1 MKTKKLTQ
9 KQLVANRANARK
21 SSGPKTPTGRV
32 QSSRNSI
39 RHGLLARTIV
49 LAGESSDR
57 FKFLLDEL
65 SAELQ
70 PTTAI
75 ERSLVE
81 NMAVARWRQMRLWA
95 MERAELTL
103 EMDRQQT
110 KPESIDPNPTHDAAN
125 AAIAFRNLS
134 DHSRALD
141 LMRRYET
148 SCARQYHNSLDR
160 LLNLRKNI
168 ENSKR
173 TQIVPD
179 FI

>member
-1 MKTKKLTQ
+1 MNTKKPSP
-9 KQLVANRANARK
+9 KQLAANRANAKK
-21 SSGPKTPTGRV
+21 SSGPKTPAGLAK
-32 QSSRNSI
+32 SSRNST

-49 LAGESSDR
+49 LSGESPER
-57 FKFLLDEL
+57 FKLLLDDL
-65 SAELQ
+65 TAELH

-95 MERAELTL
+95 MERAEMTL
-103 EMDRQQT
+103 EMDRQQSE
-110 KPESIDPNPTHDAAN
+110 PETTDPNPTHDAAN
-125 AAIAFRNLS
+125 AALAFRNLS

-141 LMRRYET
+141 LMRRYEA
-148 SCARQYHNSLDR
+148 SCARQYNNSLDR
-160 LLNLRKNI
+160 LLKLRKNNEI
-168 ENSKR
+168 SKR